1 MALNVSVKV
10 HPIVL
15 FQIVDSFERRKDG
28 AARVIGTLLG
38 VTEPGCVEITNCF
51 SVPHN
56 EDDEEV
62 AVELDFAKDMY
73 DLNKKVNPSDS
84 IVGWYATGHA
94 ITEHSVLIHE
104 YYSRECTNPIHL
116 TLDTSLQNG
125 KMDIKAFIS
134 VVVGTQNGTKGT
146 LFTPVPLEYHA
157 YEPEAVGVGVTENT
171 KLSSNRSVELKTD
184 LNLISKESNKL
195 GGMLDDILAY
205 VDDVLDGETAP
216 DSVVGRKLLKLVQL
230 IPSMTSDQ
238 FDEMLNANVRDLL
251 MVIYLSQLTKTHLS
265 LNEKLTLL
273 ASNN

>member
-1 MALNVSVKV
+1 MALHVSVKV

-38 VTEPGCVEITNCF
+38 TTEPGCVEVTNCF

-56 EDDEEV
+56 EDEEEV

-73 DLNKKVNPSDS
+73 DLNKKVNPGDS

-125 KMDIKAFIS
+125 KMDIKTFLS

-146 LFTPVPLEYHA
+146 LFTPVPLEYSA

-171 KLSSNRSVELKTD
+171 KSSSNRSVELKTD
-184 LNLISKESNKL
+184 LSLISKESLRL
-195 GGMLDDILAY
+195 GSMLDDILAY
-205 VDDVLDGETAP
+205 VDGVLEGEQAP
-216 DSVVGRKLLKLVQL
+216 DSVVGRKLLKLTQL
-230 IPSMTSDQ
+230 IPSMTSEQ
-238 FDEMLNANVRDLL
+238 FDEMLNSNVRDLL